1 MDPGK
6 RSGYRAHHR
15 REVRRKAGIGKEEDV
30 SGRERFSSFIRRPFS
45 PKHETANQQDRPASR
60 GIDSSGRN
68 IAVVEIVS
76 RGSNKGFAG
85 ESGVCSFSENW
96 RCHGTETITLL
107 ASSKRG
113 AFSILRSGY
122 FYLDPYHEE
131 HPRVFATNIR
141 YRMMSLAWMETYGV
155 S

>member
-1 MDPGK
+1 MCQDESDSP
-6 RSGYRAHHR
+6 RSY
-15 REVRRKAGIGKEEDV
+15 ED
-30 SGRERFSSFIRRPFS
+30 RS
-45 PKHETANQQDRPASR
+45 PRNTKQQINKTVPRGQFFRLVRPASR